1 VAAMKAGNWEQEIAC
16 QTFSTP
22 DFSQRRVL
30 EAANRG
36 DFVVFEG
43 LEKKF

>member
-1 VAAMKAGNWEQEIAC
+1 MKAGNRERIAC
-16 QTFSTP
+16 QPLPAP